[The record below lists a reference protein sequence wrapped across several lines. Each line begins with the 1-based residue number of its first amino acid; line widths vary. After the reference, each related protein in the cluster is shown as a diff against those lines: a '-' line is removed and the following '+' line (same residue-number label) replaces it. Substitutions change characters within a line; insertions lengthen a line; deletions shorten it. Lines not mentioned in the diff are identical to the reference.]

1 MRSIG
6 YTNDPTKRDPTVDA
20 LNQILRGELSAIES
34 YDRALPAVEDKAAL
48 RSDLQECRA
57 SHERRASRIRR
68 AIVEAGG
75 EPVHDSGAWGLF
87 AKAVAGGARALGWKT
102 VILTLEEGEEHGL
115 ADYDRELPRLDE
127 ATRALVS
134 TQLYPE
140 QRHTYDVLAA
150 LKRGAT
156 A

>member
-1 MRSIG
+1 MDHTTLPRGDVSVDVL
-6 YTNDPTKRDPTVDA
+6 ND
-20 LNQILRGELSAIES
+20 LLRGELSAVES

-57 SHERRASRIRR
+57 SHELRVERIRR
-68 AIVEAGG
+68 AILDVGG
-75 EPVHDSGAWGLF
+75 EPVVASGPWGLF
-87 AKAVAGGARALGWKT
+87 AKAVAGGARALGWRT
-102 VILTLEEGEEHGL
+102 VITTLEEGEEHGL
-115 ADYDRELPRLDE
+115 AQYEELMPRLDE
-127 ATRALVS
+127 TVHKLVS

-140 QRHTYDVLAA
+140 QQHTHDVLSA